1 MPLQGANPTPS
12 FGGFGLNPN
21 PDLQGFYAPGITVTI
36 DVLVEEGWKVEKWV
50 GPVYDAAEETAKIDM
65 DSSHTVALR
74 LVRTA
79 PTPTPTSRRAAT
91 PTLTPVPSPP
101 TPTTT
106 APVATPTPLP
116 RPRPTPTPTVK
127 PRPAATATPLP
138 RPIPTLTAAPTTLR
152 PTPTVSPVRTL
163 IQPPAGA
170 VSSWPGDGNTDDIVG
185 GNHGTLRG
193 GATFAPGKVGQAFSF
208 DGVDDYVEVADV
220 PSLDITDSITIYA
233 WIKTSATGDW
243 WEIIGKVPG
252 FPRPGYVLYVNPDS
266 KIQCEIIKEFPNIA
280 GITESTTSIEAG
292 EWHHAACVYDGSAVK
307 VYVNGVLEASNPYSS
322 GISANN
328 APLRIGDKF
337 DGLIEEVTIYN
348 RALTATEIR
357 AIYDAG
363 SAEKVKP
370 PPITDTILAPSGLVG
385 WWPGDG
391 NSNDTIGGNDGT
403 LIGARLLLKA

>member
-1 MPLQGANPTPS
+1 M
-12 FGGFGLNPN
+12 
-21 PDLQGFYAPGITVTI
+21 
-36 DVLVEEGWKVEKWV
+36 
-50 GPVYDAAEETAKIDM
+50 
-65 DSSHTVALR
+65 
-74 LVRTA
+74 
-79 PTPTPTSRRAAT
+79 
-91 PTLTPVPSPP
+91 
-101 TPTTT
+101 
-106 APVATPTPLP
+106 
-116 RPRPTPTPTVK
+116 
-127 PRPAATATPLP
+127 
-138 RPIPTLTAAPTTLR
+138 
-152 PTPTVSPVRTL
+152 
-163 IQPPAGA
+163 
-170 VSSWPGDGNTDDIVG
+170 
-185 GNHGTLRG
+185 
-193 GATFAPGKVGQAFSF
+193 
-208 DGVDDYVEVADV
+208 

-403 LIGARLLLKA
+403 LIGSATFVEGLAGQAFKFDGVDDGVEIPNTNGVFDLVEAWTIDAWVRPLAAGIDGRSDPIVWKIATNGLNQDTFLLNWHYGNTFKIGLESASGGVDFSTQSSSHTPDQWYHVVGLYDGANLKIYVNGELEGSRAIGQVVAYTGPAPLRIGNNLHSNHRSKGVFDGLIDEVKIFSRALTATEIKAIYDEGSLGDG